1 MKISILLSSL
11 SGGGAERVVCNLS
24 NYLADKGHDVTILT
38 FSAQKTYYLSDKVT
52 HIPLYD
58 DVNKKGN
65 FLIKNI
71 TRIYKL
77 RKYFKK
83 QTPDVYMTFLPT
95 LSKVMLSN
103 RKLIRCPVILA
114 ERADP
119 ATYCTTDKDKEKIV
133 SLFSKADAYVFQTE
147 DARKYYN
154 EVWGLKKDYETVIP
168 NAINEEFIGKVY
180 EGEREKVIVSA
191 GRMNS
196 QKNFPLLIN
205 SFNNIK
211 DEFPEY
217 NLCIYGGG
225 ALLESNRELAK
236 SLGMESRVEFPG
248 YVTDIGDKIKDASLF
263 VLSSDYEGMPNAL
276 MEAMAVGLPCI
287 STDCPVGGPK
297 FLIDDGINGLLTEVG
312 NEKHLTDAIRKMLS
326 DYDKA
331 LSMGKEATKISD
343 TLSPDRIYG
352 QWEKFIYDVVKG
364 GEGSE

>member
-38 FSAQKTYYLSDKVT
+38 FSSQKTYYLSDKVT

-77 RKYFKK
+77 RKYFKN
-83 QTPDVYMTFLPT
+83 QNPDVYMTFLPT
-95 LSKVMLSN
+95 LSKLMLSYRN
-103 RKLIRCPVILA
+103 LIKCPVILA
-114 ERADP
+114 ERANP
-119 ATYCTTDKDKEKIV
+119 EKYCNSEKSRKRIV
-133 SLFSKADAYVFQTE
+133 NLFSKADAYVFQTE

-168 NAINEEFIGKVY
+168 NAINEEFLGKSY
-180 EGEREKVIVSA
+180 DGERRKVIVSA

-196 QKNFPLLIN
+196 QKNFPLLIK

-225 ALLESNRELAK
+225 ALLESYKELAK
-236 SLGMESRVEFPG
+236 SLGIESRVEFPG
-248 YVTDIGDKIKDASLF
+248 YVSDIGDKIKDASLF

-326 DYDKA
+326 DYDYA
-331 LSMGKEATKISD
+331 LSLGKEASKICD
-343 TLSPDRIYG
+343 TLSSDKIYG
-352 QWEKFIYDVVKG
+352 QWESFIETVVNG
-364 GEGSE
+364 GK